1 MINARR
7 LEKEYEM
14 SEKGECYFE
23 NLQRDMIIYIVD
35 QGSQYNYVCVLNG
48 IVTKETCQMIDEQL
62 GHREVKDQIYL
73 LAQEGQLRE
82 CK

>member
-35 QGSQYNYVCVLNG
+35 QGSQYN
-48 IVTKETCQMIDEQL
+48 
-62 GHREVKDQIYL
+62 
-73 LAQEGQLRE
+73 
-82 CK
+82 